1 MLTILLYLCRLMVSN
16 TQPCP
21 HLKLLHVEAV
31 AVTRLSVEA
40 AKSDIF
46 EVSKDLFKDLFCF
59 TR

>member
-1 MLTILLYLCRLMVSN
+1 MVSN
-16 TQPCP
+16 THPSP

-31 AVTRLSVEA
+31 AVTELSVGA